1 MENNTAKKKF
11 NAVDVVIVL
20 LLILCLVAV
29 ALRFV
34 VVQNTPD
41 PDTDPDI
48 PTQKYYLNYLTR
60 DHRYSVSQYL
70 EEGTEFRFYDTNNP
84 FGTTTGNVE
93 VFDATKWYY
102 NSRGEYISTTNYATD
117 EIAGRCDIKGTLLVE
132 GKYSE
137 EGVFVIEESEKV
149 NIALNKPFLLRSH
162 RMIISVVITDI
173 IPAE

>member
-70 EEGTEFRFYDTNNP
+70 DG
-84 FGTTTGNVE
+84 
-93 VFDATKWYY
+93 
-102 NSRGEYISTTNYATD
+102 
-117 EIAGRCDIKGTLLVE
+117 
-132 GKYSE
+132 
-137 EGVFVIEESEKV
+137 
-149 NIALNKPFLLRSH
+149 
-162 RMIISVVITDI
+162 
-173 IPAE
+173 